1 MKIILDT
8 DKKTITVPWN
18 YTTKLEEIN
27 RMVKEFVVPD
37 AKIKTFSGYL
47 DECWRE
53 AMDHSDTQLKTAP
66 KPAKA
71 APAKPGKSV
80 FGK

>member
-1 MKIILDT
+1 
-8 DKKTITVPWN
+8 
-18 YTTKLEEIN
+18 
-27 RMVKEFVVPD
+27 
-37 AKIKTFSGYL
+37 
-47 DECWRE
+47 
-53 AMDHSDTQLKTAP
+53 MDHSDTQLKTAP